1 MKHLK
6 VLSLMVVAI
15 AAMAAFTGVS
25 SASAASKLCTSVSPT
40 CSGQFAAGDTL
51 TGTVEAGTQA
61 KLSGIITLSCSAS
74 SVVVEVTGEGTG
86 KVTGATWTSCTPS
99 GCTATA
105 EAASLPWSGTY
116 AATSGGNGSLS
127 VSSPKVKV
135 VCGLT
140 CTFTA
145 SSVNLAFTQGS
156 GGSEAN
162 DAKVVASNVPL
173 TSACGSGTWNA
184 TYRITSAHMA
194 TGGTVSNPAVSMQ

>member
-40 CSGQFAAGDTL
+40 CTGQFASGDTL
-51 TGTVEAGTQA
+51 TGELEAGTTA
-61 KLSGIITLSCSAS
+61 KLSGIITLTCSKS
-74 SVVVEVTGEGTG
+74 SVVVEVTGEGVG
-86 KVTGATWTSCTPS
+86 KVTGATWTECTPS

-116 AATSGGNGSLS
+116 AATSGGNGELK
-127 VSSPKVKV
+127 VANPKVKI

-140 CTFTA
+140 CTFTTA
-145 SSVNLAFTQGS
+145 SANLAFTQGS

-162 DAKVVASNVPL
+162 DAKVVASGVSL

-184 TYRITSAHMA
+184 TYRVKSAHMA

>member
-40 CSGQFAAGDTL
+40 CTGQFAPGDTL
-51 TGTVEAGTQA
+51 TEELEAGTTA
-61 KLSGIITLSCSAS
+61 KLSGIFTLTCSRS

-86 KVTGATWTSCTPS
+86 KVTGATWTECTPA
-99 GCTATA
+99 GCVWTG
-105 EAASLPWSGTY
+105 EQSSLPWSGTY
-116 AATSGGNGSLS
+116 AATSGGNGELK
-127 VSSPKVKV
+127 VANPKIKF
-135 VCGLT
+135 VCGIT
-140 CTFTA
+140 CTFTTTSA
-145 SSVNLAFTQGS
+145 NLAFTQGS

-162 DAKVVASNVPL
+162 DAKLVATKVPL
-173 TSACGSGTWNA
+173 TSACGSGNLSA
-184 TYRITSAHMA
+184 TYRVKSAHMA